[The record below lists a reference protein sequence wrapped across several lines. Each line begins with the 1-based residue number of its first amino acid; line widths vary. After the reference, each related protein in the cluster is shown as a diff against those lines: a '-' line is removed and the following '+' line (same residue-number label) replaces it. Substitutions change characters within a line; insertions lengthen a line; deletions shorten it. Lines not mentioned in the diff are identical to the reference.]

1 MSTKRASCC
10 VVCFLGIIL
19 GVAFSAPNALA
30 QDGASSPREAR
41 FNASKAMSQGAFADA
56 IVYLQQLV
64 DWYGTSKKD
73 STLVQMEMVYFN
85 LGTCHFLLGQF
96 SEARTA
102 FSEYL
107 KKYRTGMQARQADIY
122 IADSYRFEEK
132 FGDALKRYRTILR
145 TYELGA
151 DLKADVLMSMSR
163 CYLAQDKW
171 NKAIPVLRQ
180 LYQSA
185 PDFARRNWAA
195 SLLTTAF
202 LKEFQLPKVY
212 RLIPYLLLPN
222 SFASRSV
229 AFNMAALEA
238 GDALFGEEKYR
249 DALWVYRLVYPH
261 DVLVARSQQYLEKL
275 QKKAD
280 ILKRSPEEPRS
291 LMRVQEEIGEVEAS
305 IKALEGIENYDM
317 ELYFRMARAYMEIA
331 RFREARELFLYLH
344 GIAPEPRANEALFFA
359 FQCSLRV
366 QPWDRAIE
374 IGLDYMTKYP
384 AGEYYDDVSIMV
396 GQIYAKE
403 EDWPKV
409 IEVLTKAL
417 EVSPKHTQAAECM
430 FLIGYANFMEEKF
443 EESVGWFQKM
453 NTTFP
458 GNPRENDGTYWIGMG
473 LMFQQKFDEAA
484 PAFDKVLARTGE
496 NPYVMDARFRRAVCD
511 FGVSK
516 FKEADERFTTFV
528 ADYPTNTITGE
539 AWMMLG
545 DIAGARADLPSAVND
560 YKRVASFD
568 VNIEFYNY
576 SMFRVGEMLNE
587 LRDFHG
593 MIGHFKEYINR
604 NREGSNI
611 PMAIYW
617 IGSAMKNLGEQR
629 GALEFFRDAVE
640 KYGVDRKALGIDLIL
655 EEWVGQG
662 KSAEK
667 AVAESCWA
675 DLAAVQ
681 KRAEASGKATLS
693 LRLKRVML
701 YQPGIGDE
709 RRDQLLSELVRA
721 ENITNASSGV
731 LELMMDEAQKRK
743 DRDLATKVANAIIKT
758 FPETDSALQARMTLA
773 RFAIADDDYKVA
785 IKHLTLVKEVYA
797 SSPEAAE
804 ALLMLGDL
812 QQKTGKYKEADES
825 YKSILAVREWK
836 GPLWPAAL
844 YGRGECAR
852 AQRNYEQAS
861 AYYERIYVMYGKFTQ
876 WSAKAYLARADC
888 LNRLSLY
895 NKAAETLQEMVSQPE
910 MKSLP
915 EYADAV
921 KRLAE
926 LTKQ

>member
-1 MSTKRASCC
+1 MMALLVG
-10 VVCFLGIIL
+10 VVLAAGQ
-19 GVAFSAPNALA
+19 VAA
-30 QDGASSPREAR
+30 QDATTPREAR

-56 IVYLQQLV
+56 IIYLQQLV
-64 DWYGTSKKD
+64 EWYGSSKKD
-73 STLVQMEMVYFN
+73 STQVSMEMVYFN
-85 LGTCHFLLGQF
+85 LGSCHFLLGQF
-96 SEARTA
+96 NEARAA
-102 FSEYL
+102 FTEYL
-107 KKYRTGMQARQADIY
+107 KRYRTGMQARQADIY

-132 FGDALKRYRTILR
+132 FGDALKRYKTILR

-171 NKAIPVLRQ
+171 DKAIPVLRQ
-180 LYQSA
+180 LYSSA

-202 LKEFQLPKVY
+202 LKERQTSKVY
-212 RLIPYLLLPN
+212 KLVPYLLLPN

-238 GDALFGEEKYR
+238 GDDLFGEEKYR
-249 DALWVYRLVYPH
+249 DALWIYRLVYPH
-261 DVLVARSQQYLEKL
+261 DVLVARCQQYLESL
-275 QKKAD
+275 QKRAEN
-280 ILKRSPEEPRS
+280 LKRTPGDPRY
-291 LMRVQEEIGEVEAS
+291 LMRTQEEIGEAEAS
-305 IKALEGIENYDM
+305 LKALEGIENYDL

-331 RFREARELFLYLH
+331 RYRESRELFLYLH
-344 GIAPEPRANEALFFA
+344 GIAPEPRANEALYFA
-359 FQCSLRV
+359 FQCSVRV
-366 QPWDRAIE
+366 QPWERAIE
-374 IGLDYMTKYP
+374 IGMDYMAKYP
-384 AGEYYDDVSIMV
+384 GGEYYDDVSIMV

-403 EDWPKV
+403 QDWPKV

-417 EVSPKHTQAAECM
+417 EVSPKHAQAAEAM

-443 EESVGWFQKM
+443 EESVGWYRKM

-458 GNPRENDGTYWIGMG
+458 GNPRENDGFYWIGMG

-484 PAFDKVLARTGE
+484 PEFDKVLAHTGE
-496 NPYVMDARFRRAVCD
+496 NPYVMDGRYRRAVCD
-511 FGVSK
+511 FGVNK
-516 FKEADERFTTFV
+516 FKEAETRFTAFV
-528 ADYPTNTITGE
+528 SDYPTNTLAGE
-539 AWMMLG
+539 AWMMLA
-545 DIAGARADLPSAVND
+545 DIAGARADLPAAVRA
-560 YKRVASFD
+560 YKKVGAYD

-587 LRDFHG
+587 IRDFQG

-617 IGSAMKNLGEQR
+617 IGSSMKNMGEQR

-662 KSAEK
+662 KSADK
-667 AVAESCWA
+667 AVAEACWA
-675 DLAAVQ
+675 DLEAVQ
-681 KRAEASGKATLS
+681 KKAEKAGQVALS
-693 LRLKRVML
+693 LRLKRVLL
-701 YQPGIGDE
+701 YQPG
-709 RRDQLLSELVRA
+709 LSEERKQKLTQDLVR
-721 ENITNASSGV
+721 EDNIPNASSGV

-743 DRDLATKVANAIIKT
+743 DRPLANKVAEAIIKT
-758 FPETDSALQARMTLA
+758 FPETDSALQARMMLA
-773 RFAIADDDYKVA
+773 RFAIADDNYKVA
-785 IKHLTLVKEVYA
+785 LKHLTLVKEVYA

-804 ALLMLGDL
+804 ALLLLGDL
-812 QQKTGKYKEADES
+812 QVKAGKLKEADEC
-825 YKSILAVREWK
+825 YKSILGVREWK

-852 AQRNYEQAS
+852 GLRNFEQAS

-876 WSAKAYLARADC
+876 WSAKAYLARAEC
-888 LNRLSLY
+888 LKRLNLY
-895 NKAAETLQEMVSQPE
+895 NKAQETLQEMISLAE

-915 EYADAV
+915 EYAEAE
-921 KRLAE
+921 KQLAE
-926 LTKQ
+926 ITKQ

>member
-1 MSTKRASCC
+1 MKVAVLFLVGYMAASP
-10 VVCFLGIIL
+10 LPL
-19 GVAFSAPNALA
+19 SA
-30 QDGASSPREAR
+30 QDAGTTTPREAR
-41 FNASKAMSQGAFADA
+41 FAASKAMSQGAYADA

-64 DWYGTSKKD
+64 DWYGSSKKD

-85 LGTCHFLLGQF
+85 LGICHFLLGQF

-107 KKYRTGMQARQADIY
+107 KKYRTGMQARLADIY
-122 IADSYRFEEK
+122 IADSLRFEEK
-132 FGDALKRYRTILR
+132 LGDALKRYRTILH
-145 TYELGA
+145 TYDLGA
-151 DLKADVLMSMSR
+151 DLKADVLMSMAR

-171 NKAIPVLRQ
+171 DKVIPVLRE
-180 LYQSA
+180 LYKSA
-185 PDFARRNWAA
+185 PDPTRRNWAA
-195 SLLTTAF
+195 SMLTTAF
-202 LKEFQLPKVY
+202 LKENQVAKVY
-212 RLIPYLLLPN
+212 QLIPYLLQPN

-249 DALWVYRLVYPH
+249 DALWIYRLVYPH
-261 DVLVARSQQYLEKL
+261 DVLAARSQAYLERL
-275 QKKAD
+275 QKRAD
-280 ILKRSPEEPRS
+280 ALKRNPEEPRM
-291 LMRVQEEIGEVEAS
+291 LMRVQEEIGEVESS
-305 IKALEGIENYDM
+305 IKALEGIDNYDI
-317 ELYFRMARAYMEIA
+317 ELYFRMARAYMEVA
-331 RFREARELFLYLH
+331 RFREGRELFLYLH
-344 GIAPEPRANEALFFA
+344 GVAGEPRANEALYMA
-359 FQCSLRV
+359 FQCSTRV
-366 QPWDRAIE
+366 QPWDRALE

-417 EVSPKHTQAAECM
+417 EVSPKHSQAAEAM

-443 EESVGWFQKM
+443 EESVEWYRKM

-458 GNPRENDGTYWIGMG
+458 GNPRELDGTYWIGMG

-484 PAFDKVLARTGE
+484 PAFDKVLERVKD

-511 FGVSK
+511 FGVSR
-516 FKEADERFTTFV
+516 FKEAEARFTTFV
-528 ADYPTNTITGE
+528 VDYPTNTLSGE

-545 DIAGARADLPSAVND
+545 DIAGAKAELPSAVSD
-560 YKRVASFD
+560 YKRVGHFD

-576 SMFRVGEMLNE
+576 AMFRVGEMLNE
-587 LRDFHG
+587 MRDFQG
-593 MIGHFKEYINR
+593 VIGHFKEYIER

-617 IGSAMKNLGEQR
+617 IGTSMKNLGEQR
-629 GALEFFRDAVE
+629 GALEYFRDAVE

-667 AVAESCWA
+667 SVAEACWA
-675 DLAAVQ
+675 DL
-681 KRAEASGKATLS
+681 EASRLKAEKAGQSALE
-693 LRLKRVML
+693 LRLKRVLL
-701 YQPGIGDE
+701 YQPGITDE
-709 RRDQLLSELVRA
+709 RKLKLTAELMRE
-721 ENITNASSGV
+721 ENIPNASSGV
-731 LELMMDEAQKRK
+731 LEFMLEEAQKRK
-743 DRDLATKVANAIIKT
+743 DRTLAAKIAEAIIKT

-773 RFAIADDDYKVA
+773 QFAIADENYKVA

-797 SSPEAAE
+797 SSPEAAQ
-804 ALLMLGDL
+804 ALLMLGDV
-812 QQKTGKYKEADES
+812 QFKIGKYKDADES

-852 AQRNYEQAS
+852 AQRSYDQAS
-861 AYYERIYVMYGKFTQ
+861 AYYERIYVMYGKFTS
-876 WSAKAYLARADC
+876 WCAKAYLARADC

-895 NKAAETLQEMVSQPE
+895 NKAAETLQEMVAQPE
-910 MKSLP
+910 MKAQP
-915 EYADAV
+915 EYAEAI
-921 KRLAE
+921 
-926 LTKQ
+926 KQLSVLNKP